1 MMGRG
6 FGGGGGFGGRMAAGQ
21 FAGHGGF
28 FPFGG
33 ILLFLVWAALVALL
47 VLAFWR
53 IFAKAGFPGVLG
65 LLMLVPVVNVGA
77 VVYLAFAEW
86 PALRK
91 PEAGT
96 SVSTPVP
103 AAPASVPAP
112 APVPVAGAA
121 AGGGAGNGTETPEAP
136 ASTG

>member
-1 MMGRG
+1 MGRG

-21 FAGHGGF
+21 YAGHGGF

-33 ILLFLVWAALVALL
+33 ILLFLMWAALVALL
-47 VLAFWR
+47 VFAFWR

-91 PEAGT
+91 PAAGVA
-96 SVSTPVP
+96 VSTPVA
-103 AAPASVPAP
+103 AAPVSVPAP
-112 APVPVAGAA
+112 APLPVAETA
-121 AGGGAGNGTETPEAP
+121 AGAGAENVTEAP
-136 ASTG
+136 EEPGSAD

>member
-21 FAGHGGF
+21 FAGRGGF

-33 ILLFLVWAALVALL
+33 ILFFVVTLALVGLL
-47 VLAFWR
+47 VFVFWR
-53 IFAKAGFPGVLG
+53 IFAKAGFPGLLG

-91 PEAGT
+91 LAAGAA
-96 SVSTPVP
+96 VSAPVA
-103 AAPASVPAP
+103 AAPVSVPAP
-112 APVPVAGAA
+112 APAA
-121 AGGGAGNGTETPEAP
+121 APAVVRPAENVTETPEEPTSAD
-136 ASTG
+136 